1 VSKLAFAVCSAM
13 LWCVAAA
20 QAQGSQ
26 TGCSAEELNNLLRP
40 SDPAY
45 ADAIGLAATLQ
56 SHSFT
61 IQCVLP
67 SKFAQFLPRQNG
79 AALFR
84 TTMGDF
90 EALFRP
96 KEQNF
101 DDIFISKKGD
111 ENLSSRSNARGYH
124 YTFRDPQGRKIRDM
138 AGRETFF
145 VRHDNILFVTW
156 QKNTAATLTEF
167 LRDDRVNKDH

>member
-1 VSKLAFAVCSAM
+1 MSRLALAVCAAI
-13 LWCVAAA
+13 LWFVGAP

-26 TGCSAEELNNLLRP
+26 TGCSPEELKNKNLLRL

-45 ADAIGLAATLQ
+45 ADAIELAGTL
-56 SHSFT
+56 HNHGFT

-67 SKFAQFLPRQNG
+67 SKFAQFLPRQTG

-96 KEQNF
+96 KERNF
-101 DDIFISKKGD
+101 DDLFISEKRESWINGT
-111 ENLSSRSNARGYH
+111 GYR
-124 YTFRDPQGRKIRDM
+124 YTFRDLQGRMVGDM

-145 VRHDNILFVTW
+145 VRHHNILFVIW
-156 QKNTAATLTEF
+156 QKNAVGPLSEAVQQDE
-167 LRDDRVNKDH
+167 R

>member
-1 VSKLAFAVCSAM
+1 MSKVAFAVCCAI
-13 LWCVAAA
+13 LWSLTAD
-20 QAQGSQ
+20 QARGNQA
-26 TGCSAEELNNLLRP
+26 GCSPAELRNVLRP

-45 ADAIGLAATLQ
+45 VDAIRLAATLQ
-56 SHSFT
+56 KQGFT

-67 SKFAQFLPRQNG
+67 SKFSQFLPRQTG

-101 DDIFISKKGD
+101 DDVLIVEKRDG
-111 ENLSSRSNARGYH
+111 NLSSSRDATGYR
-124 YTFRDPQGRKIRDM
+124 YTLRDPQGLKLQDM

-145 VRHDNILFVTW
+145 VRHDNLFFISW
-156 QKNTAATLTEF
+156 EKNTAATLTQT
-167 LRDDRVNKDH
+167 LRNEP